1 MTDKT
6 DKKINLTAL
15 IVMKEI
21 EDFLMAS
28 DNPACRLILSDLS
41 LRNHLIKRVLACIP
55 HRYKVI
61 KNLQDLTDKCLNC
74 DHKPLEE
81 RLLIECL
88 ISQNI
93 SIILLESY
101 QELNQTNS
109 FQEILT

>member
-1 MTDKT
+1 MT

-28 DNPACRLILSDLS
+28 DNPVYQLVFSDLS
-41 LRNHLIKRVLACIP
+41 LRNQLITRVLACVP
-55 HRYKVI
+55 HRYKVF

-74 DHKPLEE
+74 SHKPLEE
-81 RLLIECL
+81 RLFIESL

-93 SIILLESY
+93 STLLLETY
-101 QELNQTNS
+101 QNFNYKNLP
-109 FQEILT
+109 QETLMSR